1 MDGKSRSA
9 NNIIIERWFRRLKT
23 ELIYINEFTSPGELR
38 WDNQSYVED
47 YNSLWPH
54 EARRQKQ
61 YIIRAFALPAR
72 QPRLSWYIQQ
82 W

>member
-1 MDGKSRSA
+1 MDGKSRLA
-9 NNIIIERWFRRLKT
+9 INIIIERWFRRLKT

-54 EARRQKQ
+54 EA
-61 YIIRAFALPAR
+61 
-72 QPRLSWYIQQ
+72 
-82 W
+82 